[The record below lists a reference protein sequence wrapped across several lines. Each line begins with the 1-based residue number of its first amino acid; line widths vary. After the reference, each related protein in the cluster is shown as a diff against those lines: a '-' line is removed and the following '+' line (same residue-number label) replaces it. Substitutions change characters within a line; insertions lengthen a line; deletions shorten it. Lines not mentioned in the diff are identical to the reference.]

1 MTDVLKGKVV
11 ADRIKEQMKKDI
23 QELKQANKTP
33 RLGIVRLGGDNPG
46 DISYEKK
53 HYKKTAIMW
62 VLSLRYMKETGILKQ
77 RN

>member
-46 DISYEKK
+46 DISYEK
-53 HYKKTAIMW
+53 A
-62 VLSLRYMKETGILKQ
+62 L
-77 RN
+77 